1 MPDPGYPLI
10 WHESKLSKS
19 ITASSNYCGKFFS
32 SPVLFIA
39 TPSTPFTQTTRVTK
53 TTRAL
58 KTTRVPHTLG
68 AGHAAPRDEVFRVV
82 TSSDRSDQAPSL

>member
-10 WHESKLSKS
+10 WHESKVSKS
-19 ITASSNYCGKFFS
+19 IRASSNYCGKLFS

-39 TPSTPFTQTTRVTK
+39 TPSTPFAQTTRVP
-53 TTRAL
+53 